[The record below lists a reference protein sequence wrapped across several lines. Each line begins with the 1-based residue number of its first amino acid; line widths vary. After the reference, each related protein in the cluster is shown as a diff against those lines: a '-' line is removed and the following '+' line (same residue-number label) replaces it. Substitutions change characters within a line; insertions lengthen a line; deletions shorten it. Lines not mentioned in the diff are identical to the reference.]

1 MNVAMVCITVMTM
14 QHVVTQMEVF
24 NVSVIL
30 ALMEMELTAQV
41 CFNFHNYYG
50 QCT

>member
-1 MNVAMVCITVMTM
+1 MVCTTVMTM

-24 NVSVIL
+24 NVFVIL

-41 CFNFHNYYG
+41 RFNFLHHHG
-50 QCT
+50 